1 MSDKARRTM
10 GLAGVLA
17 LCFTN
22 LAYMSDLIILPCYA
36 AIFGHFADESPLI
49 TNFIASGTQLTSIL
63 GALIAPLLM
72 RYFSKKDILL
82 VAFGLFVI
90 QGCCTGLVDDATYV
104 AVMRGITG
112 VFMGIQFPTAMA
124 FLVEMFA
131 DDDLK
136 RNKYT
141 GWFDGI
147 MAGTGAVLMILGG
160 ALLSAAGWQSIFWGY
175 LIGIPIWL
183 MIMFCTPKTSP
194 ENTRDYEAAR
204 AERGMEGETP
214 KFPVR
219 KMIFIFIACI
229 AAQGF
234 YGCIVYEFSMYL
246 GENFALPGWANGML
260 GAAKGI
266 IGFIFGMFVFAPLF
280 KRCKRFTSVIFFGAQ
295 ALAYFGLYMV
305 MPGAIGIVWFL
316 IWYAFIGIAFGLAV
330 PYYHSYISAVFPLKQ
345 VPLATSLMS
354 IGLQLGAFGSTYF
367 VTFLQSTFNLA
378 GYTPVLPYVGAC
390 CVVAAVLAIV
400 CGIFDKDGKIALA
413 RMDEQKDTPLEEAM
427 EKAEEADSA
436 FE

>member
-1 MSDKARRTM
+1 MTEKQKKTL
-10 GLAGVLA
+10 GIAGVLA

-36 AIFGHFADESPLI
+36 AIFGHFADDSPMV
-49 TNFIASGTQLTSIL
+49 TNFIASGTQLTSIV
-63 GALIAPLLM
+63 GALIAPVLM
-72 RYFSKKDILL
+72 RYFSKKKILI
-82 VAFGLFVI
+82 VAFGLFVV
-90 QGCCTGLVDDATYV
+90 QGCCTGLVDDAGYV

-124 FLVEMFA
+124 LLVDMFA

-160 ALLSAAGWQSIFWGY
+160 VLLSAFGWQSIFWGY
-175 LIGIPIWL
+175 IVGVPIWI
-183 MIMFCTPKTSP
+183 MILLFVPDTSA
-194 ENTRDYEAAR
+194 ERTRDYDAAR
-204 AERGMEGETP
+204 AERGMEGEMP

-219 KMIFIFIACI
+219 KMICIFIAAI

-246 GENFALPGWANGML
+246 GENFMLPGWANGVL
-260 GAAKGI
+260 GAAKGV

-280 KRCKRFTSVIFFGAQ
+280 KRAKRHTPFIFFGAQ
-295 ALAYFGLYMV
+295 AIAYFGLYFV
-305 MPGAIGIVWFL
+305 MPGAFGIVWFL
-316 IWYAFIGIAFGLAV
+316 VWYAFIGIAFGLAV
-330 PYYHSYISAVFPLKQ
+330 PYYHSYVSAVFPLKQ

-367 VTFLQSTFNLA
+367 VTFLETTFNTGGA
-378 GYTPVLPYVGAC
+378 YTPVLPYVGAC
-390 CVVAAVLAIV
+390 CVAAAVLALIAAAL
-400 CGIFDKDGKIALA
+400 DKDGKKALA
-413 RMDEQKDTPLEEAM
+413 RMDEQQQQQQA
-427 EKAEEADSA
+427 
-436 FE
+436 

>member
-1 MSDKARRTM
+1 MTEKTKQTL
-10 GLAGVLA
+10 GIAGVLA

-36 AIFGHFADESPLI
+36 AIFGHFADESPLV
-49 TNFIASGTQLTSIL
+49 TNFIASGTQLTSIV
-63 GALIAPLLM
+63 GALLAPALM
-72 RYFSKKDILL
+72 RYFSKKKILL
-82 VAFGLFVI
+82 VAFGLFVV
-90 QGCCTGLVDDATYV
+90 QGCCTGLVDSAEYV

-112 VFMGIQFPTAMA
+112 IFMGIQFPTAMA
-124 FLVEMFA
+124 FLVDMFA

-160 ALLSAAGWQSIFWGY
+160 VLLSAAGWQSIFWGY
-175 LIGIPIWL
+175 LVGIPIWI
-183 MIMFCTPKTSP
+183 MIFVFTPETSA
-194 ENTRDYEAAR
+194 EGKRDYEQAR
-204 AERGMEGETP
+204 ADRGIEGEHP
-214 KFPVR
+214 VFPVR
-219 KMIFIFIACI
+219 RMIFIFIACI

-246 GENFALPGWANGML
+246 GENFVLPLWANGVL

-280 KRCKRFTSVIFFGAQ
+280 KRCKRFTSVVFFGAQ

-305 MPGAIGIVWFL
+305 MPGAFGIVWFL

-330 PYYHSYISAVFPLKQ
+330 PYYHSFISAVFPLKH

-367 VTFLQSTFNLA
+367 VTFLQSSLDLS
-378 GYTPVLPYVGAC
+378 GYTPVLPYIGAC
-390 CVVAAVLAIV
+390 CVVAAVLGVV
-400 CGIFDKDGKIALA
+400 CGILDKDGKKALA
-413 RMDEQKDTPLEEAM
+413 RMDEK
-427 EKAEEADSA
+427 
-436 FE
+436 

>member
-82 VAFGLFVI
+82 VAFGLFVV
-90 QGCCTGLVDDATYV
+90 QGCCTGLMDNATYV

-175 LIGIPIWL
+175 LIL
-183 MIMFCTPKTSP
+183 S
-194 ENTRDYEAAR
+194 
-204 AERGMEGETP
+204 
-214 KFPVR
+214 
-219 KMIFIFIACI
+219 
-229 AAQGF
+229 
-234 YGCIVYEFSMYL
+234 
-246 GENFALPGWANGML
+246 
-260 GAAKGI
+260 
-266 IGFIFGMFVFAPLF
+266 
-280 KRCKRFTSVIFFGAQ
+280 
-295 ALAYFGLYMV
+295 
-305 MPGAIGIVWFL
+305 L
-316 IWYAFIGIAFGLAV
+316 IHI
-330 PYYHSYISAVFPLKQ
+330 
-345 VPLATSLMS
+345 
-354 IGLQLGAFGSTYF
+354 
-367 VTFLQSTFNLA
+367 
-378 GYTPVLPYVGAC
+378 
-390 CVVAAVLAIV
+390 
-400 CGIFDKDGKIALA
+400 
-413 RMDEQKDTPLEEAM
+413 
-427 EKAEEADSA
+427 
-436 FE
+436 